1 MEPAPAVRKDKET
14 SDGSFAAK
22 GLCSKIARKV
32 DLKMAF
38 PVKIKSVCA
47 EEILDS
53 RGNPTVEAA
62 VLLEDGTGGS
72 AAVPSGASTG
82 KHEALELR
90 DGDKKRYGGKGTLRA
105 ADNVNREI
113 CPALSGLQLNQ
124 QVIDKK
130 LLQLDDTEDK
140 SNLGANAM
148 LAVSLAAAKAGAQAA
163 RLPLYRYIG
172 GIHAVRLPIPM
183 MNVLNGGAHADN
195 NVDIQ
200 EFMIMPQGFDSFSQ
214 ALQAGSEIYHTLGKI
229 LQRDG
234 NATGVGD
241 EGGYAPNL
249 SGEEEALDY
258 LVAAITEA
266 GYTTD
271 QVKIALDAA
280 ASEWTQEE
288 DYVLPKAGARL
299 TAEQLIEKWDALS
312 LKYPIVSIEDGLG
325 EDDFAGWAQM
335 TRRLGGRIALVGD
348 DLFVTNTTRLQQ
360 GILQGVGNAILIK
373 PNQIGTLSETLQ
385 VIRLAQENGY
395 RTIISHRSGETE
407 DTSIADI
414 AVGVNAGYIKC
425 GAPCR
430 SERVAKYNRL
440 LRIEAQLGSAAVYG
454 KI

>member
-1 MEPAPAVRKDKET
+1 
-14 SDGSFAAK
+14 
-22 GLCSKIARKV
+22 
-32 DLKMAF
+32 MAF

-53 RGNPTVEAA
+53 RGNPTVEAM
-62 VLLEDGTGGS
+62 VLLEDGTGGA

-90 DGDKKRYGGKGTLRA
+90 DGDKKRYGGKGVQQA
-105 ADNVNREI
+105 ADNVNRVI
-113 CPALSGLQLNQ
+113 CPALIGYQLNQ
-124 QVIDKK
+124 HGIDRK

-172 GIHAVRLPIPM
+172 GVQAVRLPIPM

-195 NVDIQ
+195 NVDVQ
-200 EFMIMPQGFDSFSQ
+200 EFMIMPQGFDSFSE
-214 ALQAGSEIYHTLGKI
+214 ALQAGSEIYHVLGKI

-234 NATGVGD
+234 KSTGVGD

-258 LVAAITEA
+258 LVAAIAEA

-280 ASEWTQEE
+280 ASEWTQGE
-288 DYVLPKAGARL
+288 DYVLPKAGTRL
-299 TAEQLIEKWDALS
+299 TAEQLIDKWDALS

-335 TRRLGGRIALVGD
+335 TRRIGSRIALVGD
-348 DLFVTNTTRLQQ
+348 DLFVTNTMRLRQ

-395 RTIISHRSGETE
+395 RTVISHRSGETE

-440 LRIEAQLGSAAVYG
+440 LHIEAQLGSAAVYG
-454 KI
+454 QNI

>member
-1 MEPAPAVRKDKET
+1 
-14 SDGSFAAK
+14 
-22 GLCSKIARKV
+22 
-32 DLKMAF
+32 MAF

-53 RGNPTVEAA
+53 RGNPTVEAM
-62 VLLEDGTGGS
+62 VLLEDGTGGA

-90 DGDKKRYGGKGTLRA
+90 DGDKKRYNGKGVQQA
-105 ADNVNREI
+105 ADNVNRVI
-113 CPALSGLQLNQ
+113 CPALTGHQLNQ
-124 QVIDKK
+124 QGIDRK

-140 SNLGANAM
+140 SNLGANAT

-172 GIHAVRLPIPM
+172 GVQAVRLPVPM

-195 NVDIQ
+195 NVDVQ
-200 EFMIMPQGFDSFSQ
+200 EFMIMPQGFDSFSK
-214 ALQAGSEIYHTLGKI
+214 ALQAGSEIYHALGRL

-234 NATGVGD
+234 KSTGVGD

-280 ASEWTQEE
+280 ASEWVQGE
-288 DYVLPKAGARL
+288 DYVLPKAGTRL
-299 TAEQLIEKWDALS
+299 TVEQLIDKWDALR

-335 TRRLGGRIALVGD
+335 TRRLGGQIALVGD
-348 DLFVTNTTRLQQ
+348 DLFVTNTMRLQQ

-395 RTIISHRSGETE
+395 RTIISHRSGETD
-407 DTSIADI
+407 DTSISDI
-414 AVGVNAGYIKC
+414 AVGINAGYIKC

-430 SERVAKYNRL
+430 SVRVEKYNRL
-440 LRIEAQLGSAAVYG
+440 LHIEAQLGSAAVYG
-454 KI
+454 QNI

>member
-1 MEPAPAVRKDKET
+1 
-14 SDGSFAAK
+14 
-22 GLCSKIARKV
+22 
-32 DLKMAF
+32 
-38 PVKIKSVCA
+38 
-47 EEILDS
+47 
-53 RGNPTVEAA
+53 
-62 VLLEDGTGGS
+62 
-72 AAVPSGASTG
+72 
-82 KHEALELR
+82 
-90 DGDKKRYGGKGTLRA
+90 
-105 ADNVNREI
+105 
-113 CPALSGLQLNQ
+113 
-124 QVIDKK
+124 
-130 LLQLDDTEDK
+130 
-140 SNLGANAM
+140 
-148 LAVSLAAAKAGAQAA
+148 
-163 RLPLYRYIG
+163 
-172 GIHAVRLPIPM
+172 
-183 MNVLNGGAHADN
+183 
-195 NVDIQ
+195 
-200 EFMIMPQGFDSFSQ
+200 MPQGFDSFSK
-214 ALQAGSEIYHTLGKI
+214 ALQAGSEIYHALGRL

-234 NATGVGD
+234 KSTGVGD

-280 ASEWTQEE
+280 ASEWVQGE
-288 DYVLPKAGARL
+288 DYVLPKAGTRL
-299 TAEQLIEKWDALS
+299 TVEQLIDKWDALR

-335 TRRLGGRIALVGD
+335 TRRLGGQIALVGD
-348 DLFVTNTTRLQQ
+348 DLFVTNTMRLQQ

-414 AVGVNAGYIKC
+414 AVGINAGYIKC

-440 LRIEAQLGSAAVYG
+440 LHIEAQLGSAAVYG
-454 KI
+454 QNI

>member
-1 MEPAPAVRKDKET
+1 
-14 SDGSFAAK
+14 
-22 GLCSKIARKV
+22 
-32 DLKMAF
+32 MAF

-53 RGNPTVEAA
+53 RGNPTVEAM
-62 VLLEDGTGGS
+62 VLLEDGTGGA

-90 DGDKKRYGGKGTLRA
+90 DGDKKRYNGKGVQQA
-105 ADNVNREI
+105 ADNVNRVI
-113 CPALSGLQLNQ
+113 CPALIGYQLNQ
-124 QVIDKK
+124 QGIDRK

-140 SNLGANAM
+140 SNLGANAT
-148 LAVSLAAAKAGAQAA
+148 LAVSLAAAKAGAQAT

-172 GIHAVRLPIPM
+172 GVQAVRLPVPM

-195 NVDIQ
+195 NVDVQ
-200 EFMIMPQGFDSFSQ
+200 EFMIMPQGFDSFSE
-214 ALQAGSEIYHTLGKI
+214 ALQAGSEIYHALGRL

-234 NATGVGD
+234 KSTGVGD

-258 LVAAITEA
+258 LVASITEA

-280 ASEWTQEE
+280 ASEWTQGE
-288 DYVLPKAGARL
+288 DYVLPKAGTRL
-299 TAEQLIEKWDALS
+299 TVEQLIDKWDALS

-335 TRRLGGRIALVGD
+335 TRRLGERIALVGD
-348 DLFVTNTTRLQQ
+348 DLFVTNTMRLQQ

-395 RTIISHRSGETE
+395 RTVISHRSGETE

-414 AVGVNAGYIKC
+414 AVGINAGYIKC

-440 LRIEAQLGSAAVYG
+440 LHIEAQLGSAAVYG
-454 KI
+454 QNI

>member
-1 MEPAPAVRKDKET
+1 
-14 SDGSFAAK
+14 
-22 GLCSKIARKV
+22 
-32 DLKMAF
+32 MAF
-38 PVKIKSVCA
+38 PVKIRSVCA

-82 KHEALELR
+82 KYEALELR
-90 DGDKKRYGGKGTLRA
+90 DGDPKRYGGKGTLHA
-105 ADNVNREI
+105 ADHVNSVI
-113 CPALSGLQLNQ
+113 SPALSGCVLNQ
-124 QVIDKK
+124 CGLDRR

-172 GIHAVRLPIPM
+172 GIQAVRLPVPM
-183 MNVLNGGAHADN
+183 MNVLNGGAHASN
-195 NVDIQ
+195 NLDVQ
-200 EFMIMPQGFDSFSQ
+200 EFMIVPQGFCSFSQ
-214 ALQAGSEIYHTLGKI
+214 ALCAGSEIYHALGDI
-229 LQRDG
+229 LKKDG
-234 NATGVGD
+234 KSVGVGD
-241 EGGYAPNL
+241 EGGYAPDL

-258 LVAAITEA
+258 LIAAIEKA
-266 GYTTD
+266 GYTTE

-280 ASEWTQEE
+280 ASEWA
-288 DYVLPKAGARL
+288 DKDGYALPKAGIRM
-299 TAEQLIEKWDALS
+299 TGEQLIDKWNALS
-312 LKYPIVSIEDGLG
+312 EKYPIVSLEDGLG
-325 EDDFAGWAQM
+325 EDDFAGWIQM
-335 TRRLGGRIALVGD
+335 TLRLGGRMALVGD
-348 DLFVTNTTRLQQ
+348 DLFVTSKKRLCQ
-360 GILQGVGNAILIK
+360 GILQGAGNAILIK
-373 PNQIGTLSETLQ
+373 PNQIGTLSETLE
-385 VIRLAQENGY
+385 VIRIAQENGY
-395 RTIISHRSGETE
+395 RTILSHRSGETE

-454 KI
+454 SEEK

>member
-1 MEPAPAVRKDKET
+1 
-14 SDGSFAAK
+14 
-22 GLCSKIARKV
+22 
-32 DLKMAF
+32 MAF

-53 RGNPTVEAA
+53 RGNPTVEAM
-62 VLLEDGTGGS
+62 VLLEDGTGGA

-90 DGDKKRYGGKGTLRA
+90 DGDKKRYNGKGVQQA
-105 ADNVNREI
+105 ADNVNRVI
-113 CPALSGLQLNQ
+113 CPALTGHQLNQ
-124 QVIDKK
+124 QGIDRK

-140 SNLGANAM
+140 SNLGANAT

-172 GIHAVRLPIPM
+172 GVQAVRLPVPM
-183 MNVLNGGAHADN
+183 MNVLNGGADADN
-195 NVDIQ
+195 NVDVQ
-200 EFMIMPQGFDSFSQ
+200 EFMIMPQGFDSFSK
-214 ALQAGSEIYHTLGKI
+214 ALQAGSEIYHALGRL

-234 NATGVGD
+234 KSTGVGD

-280 ASEWTQEE
+280 ASEWVQGE
-288 DYVLPKAGARL
+288 DYVLPKAGTRL
-299 TAEQLIEKWDALS
+299 TVEQLIDKWDALR

-335 TRRLGGRIALVGD
+335 TRRLGGQIALVGD
-348 DLFVTNTTRLQQ
+348 DLFVTNTMRLQQ

-414 AVGVNAGYIKC
+414 AVGINAGYIKC

-440 LRIEAQLGSAAVYG
+440 LHIEAQLGSAAVYG
-454 KI
+454 QNI

>member
-1 MEPAPAVRKDKET
+1 
-14 SDGSFAAK
+14 
-22 GLCSKIARKV
+22 
-32 DLKMAF
+32 MAF

-90 DGDKKRYGGKGTLRA
+90 DGDKKRYGGKGTLQA
-105 ADNVNREI
+105 ADNVNCVI
-113 CPALSGLQLNQ
+113 CPALSGFQLNQ
-124 QVIDKK
+124 QRIDKK

-148 LAVSLAAAKAGAQAA
+148 LAVSLAAAKAGAQVA

-172 GIHAVRLPIPM
+172 GVQAVRLPIPM

-195 NVDIQ
+195 NVDVQ

-229 LQRDG
+229 LQQDG
-234 NATGVGD
+234 KPTGVGD

-258 LVAAITEA
+258 LVSAITEA

-280 ASEWTQEE
+280 ASEWTEGE
-288 DYVLPKAGARL
+288 DYVLPKAGTRL
-299 TAEQLIEKWDALS
+299 TVEELIDKWDALS

-325 EDDFAGWAQM
+325 EDDFTGWAQM

-348 DLFVTNTTRLQQ
+348 DLFVTNTGRLQQ
-360 GILQGVGNAILIK
+360 GIRQSVGNAILIK

-385 VIRLAQENGY
+385 VICLARENGY

-440 LRIEAQLGSAAVYG
+440 LRIEVQLGSAAVYG
-454 KI
+454 QNIK

>member
-1 MEPAPAVRKDKET
+1 
-14 SDGSFAAK
+14 
-22 GLCSKIARKV
+22 
-32 DLKMAF
+32 MAF
-38 PVKIKSVCA
+38 PVKIRSVCA

-82 KHEALELR
+82 SHEALELR
-90 DGDKKRYGGKGTLRA
+90 DGDARRYGGKGTLRA
-105 ADNVNREI
+105 ADNVNSI
-113 CPALSGLQLNQ
+113 ISPALSGCQINQ
-124 QVIDKK
+124 HGLDRK

-172 GIHAVRLPIPM
+172 GVHAVRMPVPM
-183 MNVLNGGAHADN
+183 MNVLNGGAHASN
-195 NVDIQ
+195 NVDVQ

-214 ALQAGSEIYHTLGKI
+214 ALRAGSEIYHALGRI
-229 LQRDG
+229 LKRDG
-234 NATGVGD
+234 KSVGVGD
-241 EGGYAPNL
+241 EGGYAPDL
-249 SGEEEALDY
+249 SGEDEALDY
-258 LVAAITEA
+258 LVAAIAEA
-266 GYTTD
+266 GYTTE

-280 ASEWTQEE
+280 ASEWTDGEG
-288 DYVLPKAGARL
+288 YTLPKAGTKM
-299 TAEQLIEKWDALS
+299 TAEQLIDKWDALS
-312 LKYPIVSIEDGLG
+312 EKYPIVSLEDGLG
-325 EDDFAGWAQM
+325 EDDFSGWVQM
-335 TRRLGGRIALVGD
+335 TRRLGGRMALVGD
-348 DLFVTNTTRLQQ
+348 DLFVTNTKRLYQ
-360 GILQGVGNAILIK
+360 GILQGAGNAILIK
-373 PNQIGTLSETLQ
+373 PNQIGTLSETLE
-385 VIRLAQENGY
+385 VIRVAQENGY

-440 LRIEAQLGSAAVYG
+440 LRIEAQLGSAAMYG
-454 KI
+454 TGGK

>member
-1 MEPAPAVRKDKET
+1 
-14 SDGSFAAK
+14 
-22 GLCSKIARKV
+22 
-32 DLKMAF
+32 MAY
-38 PVKIKSVCA
+38 
-47 EEILDS
+47 
-53 RGNPTVEAA
+53 PTVEAM
-62 VLLEDGTGGS
+62 VLLEDGTGGA

-90 DGDKKRYGGKGTLRA
+90 DGDKKRYNGKGVQQA
-105 ADNVNREI
+105 ADNVNRVI
-113 CPALSGLQLNQ
+113 CPALTGHQLNQ
-124 QVIDKK
+124 QGIDRK

-140 SNLGANAM
+140 SNLGANAT

-172 GIHAVRLPIPM
+172 GV
-183 MNVLNGGAHADN
+183 
-195 NVDIQ
+195 Q
-200 EFMIMPQGFDSFSQ
+200 
-214 ALQAGSEIYHTLGKI
+214 
-229 LQRDG
+229 
-234 NATGVGD
+234 
-241 EGGYAPNL
+241 
-249 SGEEEALDY
+249 ALDY

-280 ASEWTQEE
+280 ASEWVQGE
-288 DYVLPKAGARL
+288 DYVLPKAGTRL
-299 TAEQLIEKWDALS
+299 TVEQLIDKWDALR

-335 TRRLGGRIALVGD
+335 TRRLGGQIALVGD
-348 DLFVTNTTRLQQ
+348 DLFVTNTMRLQQ

-414 AVGVNAGYIKC
+414 AVGINAGYIKC

-440 LRIEAQLGSAAVYG
+440 LRIEEEIVVPFTFSGTPPVITAVSPLATASICFAQSIAWRNRLSVSCWSRAITACTPQDMESW
-454 KI
+454 